1 MLVEISI
8 EAFVNFLSS
17 HPGRVAVA
25 SVNTEVV
32 VVGVVEKLFC
42 SIESVVLKSSVEVKL
57 VVVELSLGIRM
68 VELA

>member
-1 MLVEISI
+1 LLVEISI
-8 EAFVNFLSS
+8 EAFVNFPSS